1 MTSEKNFSEKERQV
15 MVPYGYMPYVVPE
28 EESIDLRM
36 LWQTLVRRK
45 GVLLSTVVATTALAL
60 LYLWIAKP
68 VYEAKALLQ
77 IGSIDSKILEK
88 PATLKTKLD
97 AIYHIG
103 DSNVRQ
109 EYPYIS
115 AVTIPKKTEG
125 LIQLTALGLDN
136 ESAVKKI
143 RSLIEA
149 LEIEHANIVQNY
161 VMLIQKQLAASREKA
176 KRLKAQIEKLSKV
189 VGAETN
195 MLKETGRGDTG
206 IASVMYSKNLEN
218 LYTLQSLLADTQER
232 VSQYEMALSP
242 LRLKKTQR
250 VGEIAVYDH
259 PVKPRKG
266 LIVAIA
272 VVSGLILGILM
283 VFFLEMVA
291 KEKEGASR

>member
-103 DSNVRQ
+103 
-109 EYPYIS
+109 
-115 AVTIPKKTEG
+115 
-125 LIQLTALGLDN
+125 
-136 ESAVKKI
+136 
-143 RSLIEA
+143 
-149 LEIEHANIVQNY
+149 
-161 VMLIQKQLAASREKA
+161 
-176 KRLKAQIEKLSKV
+176 
-189 VGAETN
+189 
-195 MLKETGRGDTG
+195 
-206 IASVMYSKNLEN
+206 
-218 LYTLQSLLADTQER
+218 
-232 VSQYEMALSP
+232 
-242 LRLKKTQR
+242 
-250 VGEIAVYDH
+250 
-259 PVKPRKG
+259 
-266 LIVAIA
+266 
-272 VVSGLILGILM
+272 
-283 VFFLEMVA
+283 
-291 KEKEGASR
+291 

>member
-1 MTSEKNFSEKERQV
+1 
-15 MVPYGYMPYVVPE
+15 
-28 EESIDLRM
+28 
-36 LWQTLVRRK
+36 
-45 GVLLSTVVATTALAL
+45 
-60 LYLWIAKP
+60 YLWIAKP

-143 RSLIEA
+143 QDLIRMLEA
-149 LEIEHANIVQNY
+149 EHGKTVENY
-161 VMLIQKQLAASREKA
+161 IALKQKHLAVSRKKA
-176 KRLKAQIEKLSKV
+176 KELKEQIEKLSKTV
-189 VGAETN
+189 DAETKA
-195 MLKETGRGDTG
+195 LKEAEKRGERRDVG
-206 IASVMYSKNLEN
+206 IASMTYSKNLEK
-218 LYTLQSLLADTQER
+218 LYTLQSLLSDTENR
-232 VSQYEMALSP
+232 ISQYEMALSP

-259 PVKPRKG
+259 PVKPRKK

-272 VVSGLILGILM
+272 VVSGFMLGLFAI
-283 VFFLEMVA
+283 FFLEMVA
-291 KEKEGASR
+291 REKEGASR